1 MRYLHP
7 SAVIRKRKY
16 IYKYLAQ
23 EAYKLYHISTNLKGK
38 EVKYMNIPFMKHV
51 AWYLVIAMFIIGIA
65 PRVDAGL
72 VGSEITPLMQ
82 IDRTTELEKIQ
93 NFLETKAVSKRLGQF
108 GYTQEE
114 IQKRL
119 TQLNDQQIHQ
129 IATKLDDLKIGGDG
143 GGVIIAILVI
153 IILVIVILQLTGHKV
168 IVT

>member
-1 MRYLHP
+1 
-7 SAVIRKRKY
+7 
-16 IYKYLAQ
+16 
-23 EAYKLYHISTNLKGK
+23 
-38 EVKYMNIPFMKHV
+38 MNIPFMKHV

-114 IQKRL
+114 IQERL

-129 IATKLDDLKIGGDG
+129 VATKLDDLKIGGDG
-143 GGVIIAILVI
+143 GGVIIARI
-153 IILVIVILQLTGHKV
+153 IVSLSSCAAPRRRSFIT
-168 IVT
+168 